1 MCRNYLL
8 YKIRL
13 IQIDALD
20 PTTPGTGAVD
30 LPFGYWPYARDF
42 FPFSFAVE
50 DQHLHALWDA
60 DSLLAWDDG
69 VGRDVPV
76 FSSLRFH
83 VKTFTG
89 ARANVTRWLQEMD
102 IEGAVVGSVDE
113 GTRSKGGK
121 QYWDY
126 LRRAKIVATAN
137 PGGWEGDFRLWEALA
152 SKGLVFVDELHA
164 PMPCPLLHGEDVIYY
179 DAYDRRSFEQK
190 VRYYLAHPEEAR
202 RIAMSGF
209 HKVIRCHRWVNR
221 VDYIMSTA
229 AHLLDPGFKVRIES
243 SACRASVHHL
253 TIHHDVIKIP
263 PTTQESGIYLKET
276 MMRTSAREFYAVTK
290 KGALAEPVA
299 AAAPA
304 ATERSG
310 AGEGHGG
317 YVEGAVAPLSIETYR
332 SRVAAKVRTF
342 DDEYW
347 AMSEAW
353 NRSRSVGAA
362 EAAGR
367 R

>member
-1 MCRNYLL
+1 MHRVILTTDKEDADVFISIPFFTDEEAHAELTASDWAKTIVIDDTDGFFAQHKTYRMARKAFADNYLAFFKRSFIKKTASRAEVVRAGAFSPRTCVCDTVCVCRNYLL
-8 YKIRL
+8 YKYASSKSTRSIP
-13 IQIDALD
+13 I
-20 PTTPGTGAVD
+20 TPDTGAVD
-30 LPFGYWPYARDF
+30 LPFGYWPYPRDF

-121 QYWDY
+121 HYWDY
-126 LRRAKIVATAN
+126 MRRAKIVATAN

-152 SKGLVFVDELHA
+152 SKALVFVDELHA
-164 PMPCPLLHGEDVIYY
+164 PIPCPLLHGEDVVYY
-179 DAYDRRSFEQK
+179 DAYDRRSFKQK
-190 VRYYLAHPEEAR
+190 VRYYLAHPDEAR

-209 HKVIRCHRWVNR
+209 HKAIRCHRWVNR

-229 AHLLDPGFKVRIES
+229 AHLLDPGFKVRSES
-243 SACRASVHHL
+243 SACWCRFSSGPS
-253 TIHHDVIKIP
+253 TI
-263 PTTQESGIYLKET
+263 S
-276 MMRTSAREFYAVTK
+276 
-290 KGALAEPVA
+290 
-299 AAAPA
+299 
-304 ATERSG
+304 
-310 AGEGHGG
+310 
-317 YVEGAVAPLSIETYR
+317 
-332 SRVAAKVRTF
+332 
-342 DDEYW
+342 
-347 AMSEAW
+347 
-353 NRSRSVGAA
+353 
-362 EAAGR
+362 
-367 R
+367 